1 MLLPDDIRPED
12 SIYYNGAIVLKILQ
26 MEKKLS
32 IMDLY
37 CRLREKNKITFA
49 VTPDGREHVISLSLN
64 KLEEELDP
72 ELFFRVNRQ
81 IIINIDSIDKAIPYF
96 KGKIKLIIRPKY
108 SKEIIISEH
117 KSQLFRQWLNH

>member
-49 VTPDGREHVISLSLN
+49 VVQLCIDWLYLIDCVTIKNGEV
-64 KLEEELDP
+64 ELC
-72 ELFFRVNRQ
+72 L
-81 IIINIDSIDKAIPYF
+81 
-96 KGKIKLIIRPKY
+96 
-108 SKEIIISEH
+108 
-117 KSQLFRQWLNH
+117 

>member
-37 CRLREKNKITFA
+37 CRLRENNKITLA
-49 VTPDGREHVISLSLN
+49 VVLLDRLCYN
-64 KLEEELDP
+64 K
-72 ELFFRVNRQ
+72 
-81 IIINIDSIDKAIPYF
+81 
-96 KGKIKLIIRPKY
+96 
-108 SKEIIISEH
+108 
-117 KSQLFRQWLNH
+117 